1 MLSARTSRV
10 QHFNTPATTVWGHV
24 SARAAVKAG
33 TCKAIVCDH
42 CEKEFAGGSLRTTE
56 HHAKCKSV
64 PTHVREWAVEKL
76 GRSAEKRKG
85 KEAVKKMEGVFDDI
99 AKDPDQTLITD
110 SLNSNKCATELCDEA
125 ISHFI
130 YDNLCSFN
138 LTAVERYSRQDIVV
152 Q

>member
-1 MLSARTSRV
+1 M
-10 QHFNTPATTVWGHV
+10 

-33 TCKAIVCDH
+33 TCKAIVCGH
-42 CEKEFAGGSLRTTE
+42 CEKEFAGGSLRITE
-56 HHAKCKSV
+56 HYAKCKSV
-64 PTHVREWAVEKL
+64 PADVREWAVEKL

-130 YDNLCSFN
+130 YDN
-138 LTAVERYSRQDIVV
+138 
-152 Q
+152 

>member
-1 MLSARTSRV
+1 MR
-10 QHFNTPATTVWGHV
+10 
-24 SARAAVKAG
+24 
-33 TCKAIVCDH
+33 I
-42 CEKEFAGGSLRTTE
+42 TE
-56 HHAKCKSV
+56 HYAKCKSV

-99 AKDPDQTLITD
+99 
-110 SLNSNKCATELCDEA
+110 NSNKCATELCDES

>member
-10 QHFNTPATTVWGHV
+10 KHFNTPQTTVWGHV

-42 CEKEFAGGSLRTTE
+42 CEKEFAGGSLRITE
-56 HHAKCKSV
+56 HYAKCKSV
-64 PTHVREWAVEKL
+64 PADVREW
-76 GRSAEKRKG
+76 
-85 KEAVKKMEGVFDDI
+85 AVKKMEGVFDDI